1 MSGKLERLRSLAA
14 KGPRHIVTEGL
25 RRVGHRTRREVLRAY
40 FSAVMP
46 EGCDLMAEEWD
57 QLIIL
62 DGCRLD
68 TFERHNTIEGSL
80 ETRISK
86 GAKTAHFLERNFSGA
101 SHPDTVYVTANPMH
115 RVDRWCDVDL
125 DRVFQKVVDVWATEW
140 DDELG
145 TVPPETMAAATRR
158 ASERF
163 PDHRLIAHFV
173 QPHYPFIGPLG
184 QELDHSGIRGK
195 GIAEQGRIVD
205 DERGIW
211 QALEAGELPV
221 ERVRAAY
228 EENLELALPHV
239 EELVDT
245 FDGTTVVTSDH
256 GNHFG
261 EFAKPFP
268 TRLYGHPDDFRTPEL
283 VEMPWL
289 IARGDGSDEDD
300 AGRRSSNRIRSRRQ
314 PAPE

>member
-1 MSGKLERLRSLAA
+1 
-14 KGPRHIVTEGL
+14 
-25 RRVGHRTRREVLRAY
+25 
-40 FSAVMP
+40 MP

-125 DRVFQKVVDVWATEW
+125 DRVFHEVVDVWATEW
-140 DDELG
+140 DEELG
-145 TVPPETMAAATRR
+145 TVRPETMVEATLR
-158 ASERF
+158 ARERF
-163 PDHRLIAHFV
+163 PERRLISHFV

-195 GIAEQGRIVD
+195 GLVEEGRLG

-211 QALEAGELPV
+211 EALENGDFSVRE
-221 ERVRAAY
+221 VRAAY
-228 EENLELALPHV
+228 EENLELTLPHV
-239 EELVDT
+239 EELIEA

-283 VEMPWL
+283 VGVPWL
-289 IARGDGSDEDD
+289 IVRGDAPDGDD
-300 AGRRSSNRIRSRRQ
+300 ARRRSSDRVRSRRQ
-314 PAPE
+314 PVPE